1 MGGRSS
7 VLGLN
12 NEGESFYSGFGAVL
26 SYGTEI
32 KNKDNTENELS
43 WTSKGY

>member
-12 NEGESFYSGFGAVL
+12 NEGEGFYSGFGAVL

-32 KNKDNTENELS
+32 KKKDNTENELP